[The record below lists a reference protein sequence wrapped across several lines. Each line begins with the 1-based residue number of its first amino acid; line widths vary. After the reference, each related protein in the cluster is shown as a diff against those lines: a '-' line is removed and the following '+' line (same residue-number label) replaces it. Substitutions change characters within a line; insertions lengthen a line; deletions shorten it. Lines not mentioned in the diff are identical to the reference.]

1 MYQGCSHYMTD
12 EAIKPWEISV
22 LFVLK
27 FRSTNLLGRGREE
40 LGFAHRIAVSAYGF
54 VEP

>member
-1 MYQGCSHYMTD
+1 MTD

-27 FRSTNLLGRGREE
+27 FRSTHLLGRGREN
-40 LGFAHRIAVSAYGF
+40 LGFVHGTAMSA
-54 VEP
+54 